1 MLHQFT
7 EPPNQSGE
15 GCGVGLMAKF
25 EDFGKNGESEIHPI
39 QMGERINEDS
49 ESVKVGWNS
58 KRIHLVRKR
67 KDSGVVFHFSRG

>member
-39 QMGERINEDS
+39 QMGESVNEGSDEKEKGQGS
-49 ESVKVGWNS
+49 SVS
-58 KRIHLVRKR
+58 
-67 KDSGVVFHFSRG
+67 F